1 MKVMRPHIL
10 STIFVSLLTASVA
23 FAGTVSGTVMNR
35 TTGKPAPNVDLTL
48 LSPTQG
54 MRDLGSAK
62 SDAEGHFTAT
72 NDAIG
77 MGPVLIRATYH
88 DVSFNT
94 FLPPGRPQ
102 IEVEIYEISKDPKTI
117 GVPSHVVILQPQ
129 GDRLIRAEEYSVQ
142 NNSQPPYAYFRTEG
156 NFDFAIPENG
166 TIGQVTTTGAMGMS
180 VNQATI
186 DKGKGRFAIAY
197 PFRPGQTNVRLS
209 YELPYANNSATLKL
223 PATYPGSKLLVV
235 VPPGVTVTGD
245 GLTSAGQEQG
255 MLVFTHDPLTAKA
268 TLSVSLSGVGS
279 PQPTAGAQGQENG
292 QEGNSRTGPEVTAA
306 PSRLDD
312 FKWYL
317 FGGLAALFAMGA
329 ILLTRKQVVVAEG
342 SVDDDEGP
350 ARPKAA
356 KPTASAKPKKAQ
368 PAPMQATPPAP
379 TAASAN
385 SNSSKA
391 AATIEQQVSVSM
403 DSLKDQIFRL
413 ELRRQAGTISEED
426 YAREK
431 AQVEKLLRDL
441 VRG

>member
-1 MKVMRPHIL
+1 MKVLRPHIL
-10 STIFVSLLTASVA
+10 STIFVALLAASSA
-23 FAGTVSGTVMNR
+23 SAGTVNGTVVNR

-54 MRDLGSAK
+54 MREIGSAK
-62 SDAEGHFTAT
+62 SDAQGHFTAT
-72 NDAIG
+72 SDAIG

-94 FLPPGRPQ
+94 FLPPGRPE
-102 IEVEIYEISKDPKTI
+102 IEVDIYEISKDPKTI
-117 GVPSHVVILQPQ
+117 TVPSHVVIFQPE
-129 GDRLIRAEEYSVQ
+129 GDKLIGAEEYSVQ
-142 NNSQPPYAYFRTEG
+142 NASQPPTAYFRTEG

-166 TIGQVTTTGAMGMS
+166 TIGQVTTTTSMGMP
-180 VNQATI
+180 VNQASI
-186 DKGKGRFAIAY
+186 EKGKGRFAIAY

-209 YELPYANNSATLKL
+209 YELPYANNSAKLKL
-223 PATYPGSKLLVV
+223 PASYSGTKLLVV

-255 MLVFTHDPLTAKA
+255 MMVYTHDPLAAKA
-268 TLSVSLSGVGS
+268 AVSVSLSGVGS
-279 PQPTAGAQGQENG
+279 PQSASGGGAQSQEG
-292 QEGNSRTGPEVTAA
+292 APEGNSRTGPEVSAA

-342 SVDDDEGP
+342 PADEDDASP
-350 ARPKAA
+350 AAKAA
-356 KPTASAKPKKAQ
+356 KPAPPAKLKKAPPAPQ
-368 PAPMQATPPAP
+368 PAPSAVP
-379 TAASAN
+379 TN

-391 AATIEQQVSVSM
+391 ATAIDQHVSVSM

-413 ELRRQAGTISEED
+413 ELRHQAGTISEED

-441 VRG
+441 VKG

>member
-1 MKVMRPHIL
+1 MKVMYPHIL
-10 STIFVSLLTASVA
+10 SAIFATLLAASA
-23 FAGTVSGTVMNR
+23 ASAGTVNGTVVNR
-35 TTGKPAPNVDLTL
+35 TTGKPTPNVDLTL

-54 MRDLGSAK
+54 MREIGSCK
-62 SDAEGHFTAT
+62 SDAQGHFTAT

-102 IEVEIYEISKDPKTI
+102 IEVEIYEISKDPKSI
-117 GVPSHVVILQPQ
+117 SVPSHVIIFQPQ
-129 GDRLIRAEEYSVQ
+129 GDRLIGAEEYSVQ
-142 NNSQPPYAYFRTEG
+142 NASQPPAAYLRTEG

-166 TIGQVTTTGAMGMS
+166 TIGQVTTTTSMGMP

-186 DKGKGRFAIAY
+186 EKGKGRFAIAY

-209 YELPYANNSATLKL
+209 YELPYANNSATFKL
-223 PATYPGSKLLVV
+223 PATYAGMKLLVV

-245 GLTSAGQEQG
+245 GLASAGQEQG
-255 MLVFTHDPLTAKA
+255 MMVFSHDPLAAKSV
-268 TLSVSLSGVGS
+268 LSVSLSGVGS
-279 PQPTAGAQGQENG
+279 PQPAGSDGQGQEPA

-329 ILLTRKQVVVAEG
+329 ILLTRKQVVLA
-342 SVDDDEGP
+342 EGP
-350 ARPKAA
+350 ADDNDSAPATPKAT
-356 KPTASAKPKKAQ
+356 KPASAAKPKK
-368 PAPMQATPPAP
+368 TPPAP
-379 TAASAN
+379 QPAASTAPTN
-385 SNSSKA
+385 SHPSKA
-391 AATIEQQVSVSM
+391 AAAIDEHVSVSM
-403 DSLKDQIFRL
+403 DSLKDKIFRL

-441 VRG
+441 VKG